1 MNTQDYEK
9 FDRENAYFGN
19 DLGAVI
25 INDKTQFKVWAPN
38 SAAVFLN
45 LYSEGEGDNLL
56 ECIPMQRHERGVWT
70 LTVSKNLDG
79 VFYTYTFEYDG
90 QRHETIDIYAK
101 ACGVNGDRGAVV
113 DFQTTNPE
121 NWDKVKNPECKSP
134 CDVIIYE
141 TNVRDFSIDKTSG
154 VSEKNRGRFLAFTES
169 ETSYDGTKTCLAH
182 LKSLGIT
189 HVHLLPVFDF
199 ATIDERIPITEN
211 EKYNWG
217 YDPKNYNC
225 LEGSYSTNPYDPKV
239 RIREFKELVKS
250 LHENNIG
257 VIMDVVYNHT
267 YESDKSSFHKTF
279 PFYYHRTKNNW
290 FSNGSGCGNELASER
305 AMVRKYIL
313 DSVEFWAREYKIDG
327 FRFDLMGLV
336 DIETVN
342 LIRDKLT
349 EINPQIL
356 MYGEGWTGGESPIP
370 ANKLAYKWNSYQFA
384 RVGLFNDNIRDAV
397 KGGVFN
403 IFDTGYVSGNFNA
416 TNSIRR
422 CLVGSIPHSQVNGS
436 DDACFAY
443 NPTQTINYCEAHD
456 NNTLWDKLTVS
467 AKQFTL
473 EERVKMDKL
482 SAAITILAQGVPFI
496 ELGQDFLRSKP
507 KVLNGNESFGDKD
520 DIFNGNSYNA
530 PDETN
535 SIKWNQKKE
544 NLSVFRYYKSLIKIR
559 KKYPQLRLSKREDVE
574 AQMRF
579 FDTGD
584 HNIIGFSL
592 VDTKSDDKSDMIIL
606 FNPYTDSR
614 DVNLPKGEY
623 TVILNPDGKDESKA
637 DKTISDNIQ
646 IDAISAVV
654 LMKKCN

>member
-1 MNTQDYEK
+1 MSIEDYEK
-9 FDRENAYFGN
+9 FDRENAYYGN
-19 DLGAVI
+19 DLGALI
-25 INDKTQFKVWAPN
+25 IDSETQFKVWAPN
-38 SAAVFLN
+38 STAVFLN
-45 LYSEGEGDNLL
+45 LYREGEGENLI
-56 ECIPMQRHERGVWT
+56 ESTPMQKKDKGVWKIIIP
-70 LTVSKNLDG
+70 KNLDG

-101 ACGVNGDRGAVV
+101 ACGINGDRGAVV
-113 DFQTTNPE
+113 DFKTTNPK
-121 NWDKVKNPECKSP
+121 NWEDVRNPECKNP
-134 CDVIIYE
+134 CDAVIYE

-154 VSEKNRGRFLAFTES
+154 VSEKNRGKFLAFTES
-169 ETSYDGTKTCLAH
+169 GTSYNDVETCLEH

-239 RIREFKELVKS
+239 RIIEFKKMVQI

-313 DSVEFWAREYKIDG
+313 DSIEFWAREYKIDG
-327 FRFDLMGLV
+327 FRFDLMGLI

-342 LIRDKLT
+342 LIRDKLN

-356 MYGEGWTGGESPIP
+356 MYGEGWTGGESPV
-370 ANKLAYKWNSYQFA
+370 ASNKLAYKWNSYQFA

-397 KGGVFN
+397 KGAVFN
-403 IFDTGYVSGNFNA
+403 IYDKGYVSGNLHT
-416 TNSIRR
+416 TNVIKRG
-422 CLVGSIPHSQVNGS
+422 LAGSLPHSQLDG
-436 DDACFAY
+436 DFDACFAY

-456 NNTLWDKLTVS
+456 NHTLWDKLFIS
-467 AKQFTL
+467 AEHFSL
-473 EERVKMDKL
+473 EQRIKMDKL
-482 SAAITILAQGVPFI
+482 AAAIVILAQGVPFL

-507 KVLNGNESFGDKD
+507 KASYDGDKS
-520 DIFNGNSYNA
+520 IPFSGNSYNA

-535 SIKWNQKKE
+535 SIKWNEKE
-544 NLSVFRYYKSLIKIR
+544 ENIDVFNYYKSLISLR
-559 KKYPQLRLSKREDVE
+559 KKYPQLRISRREDIE
-574 AQMRF
+574 SQLKF

-584 HNIIGFSL
+584 NNIIGLSIS
-592 VDTKSDDKSDMIIL
+592 DTKSEKKSVIL
-606 FNPYTDSR
+606 VLLNPYTENR
-614 DVNLPKGEY
+614 VVNIPDGEY
-623 TVILNPDGKDESKA
+623 AVLLSPDGAGKSNVNKI
-637 DKTISDNIQ
+637 ISGQ
-646 IDAISAVV
+646 VEVEAISAMV
-654 LMKKCN
+654 LLRARD

>member
-1 MNTQDYEK
+1 MNTFDYEK

-25 INDKTQFKVWAPN
+25 IDDKTQFKVWAPN
-38 SAAVFLN
+38 STAVFLN
-45 LYSEGEGDNLL
+45 LYSEGEGDNLI
-56 ECIPMQRHERGVWT
+56 ESVPMKRQEKGIWT
-70 LTVSKNLDG
+70 LTAMKNLDG
-79 VFYTYTFEYDG
+79 IFYTYTFEYDG
-90 QRHETIDIYAK
+90 QRQETIDIYAK
-101 ACGVNGDRGAVV
+101 ACGINGDRGAVV
-113 DFQTTNPE
+113 DFKTTNPE
-121 NWDKVKNPECKSP
+121 NWDNVKCPECKSP
-134 CDVIIYE
+134 CDVIVYE

-154 VSEKNRGRFLAFTES
+154 VSDENRGRFLAFTETG
-169 ETSYDGTKTCLAH
+169 TSYNGTETCLDH

-211 EKYNWG
+211 KDYNWG

-225 LEGSYSTNPYDPKV
+225 LEGSYSTNSYDPKV
-239 RIREFKELVKS
+239 RIKEFKQLVQS

-267 YESDKSSFHKTF
+267 YENVKSCFHKTF

-327 FRFDLMGLV
+327 FRFDLMGLL

-342 LIRDKLT
+342 LIRDKLS

-356 MYGEGWTGGESPIP
+356 MYGEGWTGGESPVP
-370 ANKLAYKWNSYQFA
+370 AQKLAYKWNSYQFA

-403 IFDTGYVSGNFNA
+403 IMDTGYVSGNQHTSNL
-416 TNSIRR
+416 IRR
-422 CLVGSIPHSQVNGS
+422 GVAGSVPHSQINGS
-436 DDACFAY
+436 DEACFAY

-456 NNTLWDKLTVS
+456 NHTLWDKLTIC

-473 EERVKMDKL
+473 EERVRMDKL
-482 SAAITILAQGVPFI
+482 SAAIIILAQGVPFLEI
-496 ELGQDFLRSKP
+496 GQDFLRSKP
-507 KVLNGNESFGDKD
+507 KALNGSQHFGNGDHA
-520 DIFNGNSYNA
+520 FSGNSYNA

-535 SIKWNQKKE
+535 SIKWNEKQE
-544 NLSVFRYYKSLIKIR
+544 NIRVFEYYKSLIELR

-584 HNIIGFSL
+584 YNIVGYSL
-592 VDTKSDDKSDMIIL
+592 SDTKSENESTIVIL
-606 FNPYTDSR
+606 FNPYTDDR
-614 DVNLPKGEY
+614 EVKIPEGEY
-623 TVILNPDGKDESKA
+623 TVVLSFDGKDES
-637 DKTISDNIQ
+637 ISDRIISDSIQ

-654 LMKKCN
+654 LLKK